1 MSEKKKGKKGLVI
14 ALAVLLPLLIVGGVV
29 GAAFAGLI
37 KIPGITP
44 KKAAMYGEA
53 NYLLDKDDAPK
64 PTPAPEEEPKPET
77 KEEKEPPKPK
87 VQVTSEDPV
96 MDEEQGAKKLAAIWN
111 NMEAAQVLRLAAET
125 NDNDLARI
133 MAKMDAELVAE
144 VLGTMPDARRAAR
157 LSLAIEKIHAIIPKP
172 EDE

>member
-1 MSEKKKGKKGLVI
+1 MMSEKKKGKKGLVI
-14 ALAVLLPLLIVGGVV
+14 ALAVLLPLIIVGGVV

-53 NYLLDKDDAPK
+53 NYLDKEDAPK
-64 PTPAPEEEPKPET
+64 PTPAPEGEPKPEP
-77 KEEKEPPKPK
+77 KEAKEPPKPK

-96 MDEEQGAKKLAAIWN
+96 LDEEQGAKKLAAIWN